1 MKMPYNRYNLVGEGC
16 VEIFNYPMSLTRVI
30 KENHQLYFPRC
41 MFEVKI
47 EDGNVSIEI
56 NGASFLKFTQLKKE

>member
-1 MKMPYNRYNLVGEGC
+1 V
-16 VEIFNYPMSLTRVI
+16 
-30 KENHQLYFPRC
+30 
-41 MFEVKI
+41 FEVKI